1 MASGDLILSSGTVI
15 TAAEIQQIAAEVKK
29 ELAAES
35 KELSEFEEVSSLTGV
50 SSLPGI
56 QQSGTTMRL
65 VRVAMSVLKGV
76 NGRDIELSASSTA
89 IRWRYVGDEAWN
101 TLVDLSLLK
110 GNKGDP
116 GDPVVLRKGDTGIE
130 WKLQSEPDTAY
141 RTLVAVADLRFSF
154 SDLTDEEKGEITKIP
169 ILSEVSATPG
179 TEPSG
184 AFVSAGRDTDG
195 NPVYTLSLVV
205 PRGERGL
212 PPVIEMGTVTTI
224 LPDTEASATLV
235 ENGETDEGNPK
246 YLLNLDIPAGRP
258 GQDGDGAGN
267 VYINEAETMESG
279 KLYLFQPGSD
289 GTVNGYF
296 IEFVGQG
303 SVGQKNP
310 DYPGAELFNDYE
322 NNVSAGQYAHAEG
335 RETNATGPRAHAEGY
350 KTSVFAA
357 DAHAEG
363 RETWAMG
370 AQSHAEGLY
379 GISWG
384 GVSHT
389 EGAVVTDFATGGSSY
404 AILNDEELIR
414 DFLHTCTGL
423 YLPTENAEPYYWKI
437 TDEALAT
444 YRLHGALGFATHA
457 EGINNIVCDEAGH
470 VEGFGN
476 ICGDMI
482 PGKEQ
487 DSSKYAPHVEGIYN
501 KVASRLWAVHA
512 GGGYNTILSGNYT
525 FAHGYNL
532 SVSNDY
538 EVSFGRYN
546 LSVVNGIKVLF
557 SYGIGSS
564 TERKNAF
571 SVLEDGTVV
580 IPYLEAENMTAAIN
594 AAIAPISTKVNNNY
608 NELKGITDEHT
619 RQIADLLKLIQE
631 GGGGGSTNAYVV
643 GSTLVITSK
652 LESSVEGDKL
662 TITDSDASVTG
673 EVLTIN

>member
-1 MASGDLILSSGTVI
+1 MPSGDLILSSATL
-15 TAAEIQQIAAEVKK
+15 TPEDLQLIAAEVKK
-29 ELAAES
+29 ALAAES
-35 KELSEFEEVSSLTGV
+35 KELQEFEEVSSLSSV

-56 QQSGTTMRL
+56 QQSGTTMKL
-65 VRVAMSVLKGV
+65 VRVALSVLKGV
-76 NGRDIELSASSTA
+76 DGKSVELTASSTA
-89 IRWRYVGDEAWN
+89 VQWRYVGETEWN
-101 TLVDLSLLK
+101 TLVELSLLK
-110 GNKGDP
+110 GDKGAQ
-116 GDPVVLRKGDTGIE
+116 GI
-130 WKLQSEPDTAY
+130 Q
-141 RTLVAVADLRFSF
+141 
-154 SDLTDEEKGEITKIP
+154 G
-169 ILSEVSATPG
+169 TP
-179 TEPSG
+179 
-184 AFVSAGRDTDG
+184 
-195 NPVYTLSLVV
+195 
-205 PRGERGL
+205 GL
-212 PPVIEMGTVTTI
+212 PPVIEMGTVTTL
-224 LPDTEASATLV
+224 LPDSDVTATLTP
-235 ENGETDEGNPK
+235 NGETAAGNPK
-246 YLLNLDIPAGRP
+246 YLLNLGVPAGRP

-267 VYINEAETMESG
+267 VFVNDAAGLQSG
-279 KLYLFQPGSD
+279 KLYLFQPGAD
-289 GTVNGYF
+289 GAVNGYF
-296 IEFVGQG
+296 VEYVGQDG
-303 SVGQKNP
+303 VGQKNP
-310 DYPGAELFNDYE
+310 DYPGAEIFNDYE
-322 NNVSAGQYAHAEG
+322 NNIAAGQYAHAEG

-414 DFLHTCTGL
+414 DFLNTCTVR
-423 YLPTENAEPYYWKI
+423 YLPTENAEPYYYKI

-482 PGKEQ
+482 PGMEQ

-525 FAHGYNL
+525 FAHGYYL

-538 EVSFGRYN
+538 ETAFGRYN
-546 LSVVNGIKVLF
+546 LSVLNDKKVLF

-580 IPYLEAENMTAAIN
+580 IPILEAGNLTSESIQQIVNEAV
-594 AAIAPISTKVNNNY
+594 APISTKVNNNY
-608 NELKGITDEHT
+608 NELKAIVDEQAK
-619 RQIADLLKLIQE
+619 QIADLLKLIQE
-631 GGGGGSTNAYVV
+631 GGGGSTLNAYVI
-643 GSTLVITSK
+643 GSTLVITSR
-652 LESSVEGDKL
+652 LESSVSGETL
-662 TITDSDASVTG
+662 TITDSDASVTN